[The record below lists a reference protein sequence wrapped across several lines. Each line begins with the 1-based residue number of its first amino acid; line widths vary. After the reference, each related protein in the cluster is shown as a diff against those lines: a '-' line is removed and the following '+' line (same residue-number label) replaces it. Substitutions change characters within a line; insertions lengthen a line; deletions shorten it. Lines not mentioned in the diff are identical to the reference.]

1 MAIQTRFCGNC
12 GTALAPGAPFCG
24 RCGAA
29 VAPTPI
35 PIYAGYAYPQA
46 RPRAGRIGGD
56 RTTQIAVAIGLL
68 SVLIVVTVVVSALA
82 IRGAGDTHHNCTSN
96 CNPKIVT
103 PLPASAT
110 YTSTEFKFS
119 VDYSQRWTVE
129 SQDGASV
136 VLGTQ
141 LGSVSV
147 VGSKGSQPLDQ
158 VILGVVGALPS
169 STWQSVTR
177 VSDLKGAHL
186 AEQDG
191 LGAVY
196 SANLVGSNSTASK
209 VRFVVIAAS
218 RNGVTVVLF
227 AVDPADPQ
235 HFANGMAEGQLFDY
249 MCTVFRWGS

>member
-1 MAIQTRFCGNC
+1 MAVQTRFCGNC
-12 GTALAPGAPFCG
+12 GTTLAPGATFCG
-24 RCGAA
+24 RCGAP

-68 SVLIVVTVVVSALA
+68 AVLIVVTVVVSALA
-82 IRGAGDTHHNCTSN
+82 IRGAVDSHHNCTSN

-110 YTSTEFKFS
+110 YTSSEFKYS
-119 VDYSQRWTVE
+119 VDYSKGWTVV
-129 SQDGASV
+129 SQDSAGIA
-136 VLGTQ
+136 LATQ
-141 LGSVSV
+141 IGSVSV

-169 STWQSVTR
+169 ATWQSVTR

-186 AEQDG
+186 AEQNG

-196 SANLVGSNSTASK
+196 SANLVGSNSTATK
-209 VRFVVIAAS
+209 VRFAVIAAS
-218 RNGVTVVLF
+218 KNGVTVVMF

-249 MCTVFRWGS
+249 MCTVFHWGG